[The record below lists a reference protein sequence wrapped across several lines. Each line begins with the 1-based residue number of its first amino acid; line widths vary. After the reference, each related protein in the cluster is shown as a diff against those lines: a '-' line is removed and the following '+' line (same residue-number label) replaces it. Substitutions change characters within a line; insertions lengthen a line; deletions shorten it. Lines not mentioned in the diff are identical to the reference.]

1 MEVWYRSEED
11 EIAGID
17 SNCVCVKIR
26 KVVRV
31 RARDLIAD
39 AIKEL
44 TTQHKFT
51 VAHLS
56 SAFQFGFFFLILNFG
71 HLNNQIHIGCSI
83 KYHPSIVHLC

>member
-1 MEVWYRSEED
+1 MVEYFFKQALHRFIAKIILVADLYVEVWYRSEEN

-56 SAFQFGFFFLILNFG
+56 SAFQFGFF
-71 HLNNQIHIGCSI
+71 
-83 KYHPSIVHLC
+83 